1 MAEIPT
7 ITWTINLEQANLVL
21 QVLGKGK
28 FDRVADVVLGLR
40 QQAQQQVEK
49 MQQQAQA
56 QQQAQE
62 GDVLPPHQSLANG
75 HDKSARP
82 AA

>member
-40 QQAQQQVEK
+40 QQAQQQVQK
-49 MQQQAQA
+49 MQQEA

>member
-40 QQAQQQVEK
+40 QQAQQQVQK
-49 MQQQAQA
+49 MQQEAQQ